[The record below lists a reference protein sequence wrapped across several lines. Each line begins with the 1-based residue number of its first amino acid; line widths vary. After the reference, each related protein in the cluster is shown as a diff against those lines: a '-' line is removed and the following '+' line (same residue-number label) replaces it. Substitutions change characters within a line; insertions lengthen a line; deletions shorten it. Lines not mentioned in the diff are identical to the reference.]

1 MEKNI
6 FPKTI
11 LNFVKMHS
19 YIYKLAIRVKNGF
32 TFAENE
38 MHRPESNMLSGIAE
52 KLEEGKKGRQREC
65 ANPLIPRLNVGNAM
79 KVPIGKNSRI
89 FRGLS
94 E

>member
-1 MEKNI
+1 
-6 FPKTI
+6 
-11 LNFVKMHS
+11 MHQS
-19 YIYKLAIRVKNGF
+19 
-32 TFAENE
+32 
-38 MHRPESNMLSGIAE
+38 ESNMLSEIVE

-65 ANPLIPRLNVGNAM
+65 ANPLIPRLNVGNAT